1 MISKNINHNVALL
14 KWYNFFYDFRPWG
27 AIAVLYLAQVTGSFA
42 QGLGIFA
49 IASVAAAIFEIPT
62 GVISDRVGRRKT
74 VIFGSIAS
82 VIAMSF
88 YALGGSF
95 TILVTGAIFNGLTRA
110 FISGNND
117 ALLYDTMKQQGKTEE
132 FSDKLG
138 KTNSMFEIG
147 LGVSALLASLLAL
160 VSLQFVVVASIIPQI
175 ICVFIALKFIE
186 PKVHTDEVTENIYSH
201 LREALGG
208 FVKNVKLRKLSLASI
223 LDFALEEIHFELKP
237 AFTATL
243 WPAWALGISR
253 SLDHVFG
260 YAGCHYSGAITE
272 RFGAIKTLFGQ
283 QIISRLNIFVAA
295 GFPTVFSPL
304 LLNINSFFFGVG
316 NTASSTLLHR
326 EFTDKQRA
334 TMGSLNS
341 LGGSLV
347 YAVLTVGVGLTAD
360 KFGPAKTVL
369 ILAAASLVVVA
380 IYGNLFKKHRW
391 LIGERCYRLK
401 FFAIQS
407 SKEASILY
415 TIWVSAELGISIS
428 LTASSN
434 SSSVT
439 LNR

>member
-1 MISKNINHNVALL
+1 MMKEIMVSTNINRNVTLL

-42 QGLGIFA
+42 QGLAIFA
-49 IASVAAAIFEIPT
+49 IASVAAAVFEIPT

-95 TILVTGAIFNGLTRA
+95 AVLVVGAIFNGLTRA

-117 ALLYDTMKQQGKTEE
+117 ALLYDTLKQQGKTEE

-138 KTNSMFEIG
+138 KTSSMFEIG

-175 ICVFIALKFIE
+175 ICVFIAFKFIE
-186 PKVHTDEVTENIYSH
+186 PKVHGNAISENIYSH
-201 LREALGG
+201 LREALRG
-208 FVKNVKLRKLSLASI
+208 FVKNVRLRKLSLAST

-237 AFTATL
+237 ALTATL
-243 WPAWALGISR
+243 LPAWALGITR

-260 YAGCHYSGAITE
+260 YAGYHYAGAITK
-272 RFGAIKTLFGQ
+272 RFGAMKTLFGQ
-283 QIISRLNIFVAA
+283 QIISRANIFVAA
-295 GFPTVFSPL
+295 GFPTIFSPL
-304 LLNINSFFFGVG
+304 LLNINSFFYGVG
-316 NTASSTLLHR
+316 DTANGALLHR

-347 YAVLTVGVGLTAD
+347 YAVLAVCVGLVAD
-360 KFGPAKTVL
+360 EFGPAKTMVVL
-369 ILAAASLVVVA
+369 AVLSLLVVA
-380 IYGNLFKKHRW
+380 IYGDLFRKHRD
-391 LIGERCYRLK
+391 
-401 FFAIQS
+401 
-407 SKEASILY
+407 
-415 TIWVSAELGISIS
+415 
-428 LTASSN
+428 
-434 SSSVT
+434 
-439 LNR
+439 